1 MLCEVLVVGGG
12 IGGLTVAALL
22 AARGVNVCLLERNSR
37 VGGCVE
43 SFEKFG
49 YRFDPGL
56 GLYTEW
62 ESGGIHNQVFS
73 ELSVEP
79 PEVQRRDPAYCVRL
93 PDTAEVQITSNTE
106 RFEATLAEIFPEC
119 ADGAIRFYRDAA
131 HTDEVIRRSL
141 RTAPDFQTTDL
152 IKHAYSLMPHIVDA
166 ARIIKGRKQS
176 ALEHLE
182 GTSLRFRRFVEVQL
196 QLLAQVSSH
205 ECRYHDASLALNAPR
220 QGMFSFR
227 GGATVLAERLAESIK
242 ASGGRIRLDTPVL
255 RLAYDQAGQAVG
267 VDLLSG
273 ETLKAS
279 RAIISNLTVWDTY
292 GKLIGLNRAPLEVR
306 KTINGLRGWGV
317 YLLYVGVDEAT
328 ATRIPH
334 DHVLAL
340 TDWQENQDY
349 DPEVAQFMFAAGP
362 SWDRRAPAGRR
373 AVTIQVFTDVE
384 QWFTFQENEEQH
396 EEKDRSLLEAWW
408 PRIQRAIPELGDDL
422 ELIETATPRTM
433 YDQTRRKLGMVGA
446 PSPRDDAL
454 MGSVTSLPNVFM
466 VSDTTSQSASLACVT
481 RAALALANHLT
492 R

>member
-1 MLCEVLVVGGG
+1 MVCEVLVVGGG

-22 AARGVNVCLLERNSR
+22 ATRGVNVCLLERNSR

-43 SFEKFG
+43 IFEKFG

-62 ESGGIHNQVFS
+62 EPGGIHNQVFS
-73 ELSVEP
+73 ELPVEA
-79 PEVQRRDPAYCVRL
+79 PEVQLRDPAYCVRL
-93 PDTAEVQITSNTE
+93 PDQTEVSITSNTE
-106 RFEATLAEIFPEC
+106 QFETTLAEIFPEC
-119 ADGAIRFYRDAA
+119 ADEAIRFYRDAA
-131 HTDEVIRRSL
+131 HTSDIIRRSL
-141 RTAPDFQTTDL
+141 NAASDLHTTGML
-152 IKHAYSLMPHIVDA
+152 KRVYTLLPRFGEA
-166 ARIIKGRKQS
+166 ARIVKSRKEI
-176 ALEHLE
+176 ALQHLE
-182 GTSLRFRRFVEVQL
+182 STSLRFRRFVEVQL
-196 QLLAQVSSH
+196 QLLAQVPSH
-205 ECRYHDASLALNAPR
+205 ECSYHDASLALNAPR
-220 QGMFSFR
+220 QGMFSIR
-227 GGATVLAERLAESIK
+227 GGATALAERLAESIK

-255 RLAYDQAGQAVG
+255 RLAYDAAGQAVG

-273 ETLKAS
+273 ETLEAS
-279 RAIISNLTVWDTY
+279 QAIISNLTVWDTY
-292 GKLIGLNRAPLEVR
+292 GKLMGLNRAPLEVR

-340 TDWQENQDY
+340 TDWQENQNY
-349 DPEVAQFMFAAGP
+349 DPEVAQFMSAAAP
-362 SWDRRAPAGRR
+362 SWDPRAPAGRR

-384 QWFTFQENEEQH
+384 QWFTFHENEEQH

-422 ELIETATPRTM
+422 ELIETVTPRTM

-446 PSPRDDAL
+446 PSPRDGAAL
-454 MGSVTSLPNVFM
+454 GSFTSLPNVFM
-466 VSDTTSQSASLACVT
+466 VSDTTSQSASIACVT